1 MFSASHPNDAPPSTA
16 PARQYRRHLRHN
28 LPFLRHLCCPEPR
41 TQAIT
46 RLLPDA
52 QFSRVVVHNGVVHL
66 AGQPAKDRS
75 ASVKL
80 QTAEI
85 LRSLDALLAKAGTDK
100 SRLLSAVIHLADMRH
115 KAEMDEA
122 WITWVDS
129 HNTPARAVVETRLG
143 NLGSGVMIRV
153 TAAL

>member
-1 MFSASHPNDAPPSTA
+1 M
-16 PARQYRRHLRHN
+16 
-28 LPFLRHLCCPEPR
+28 
-41 TQAIT
+41 QAII

-52 QFSRVVVHNGVVHL
+52 QFCRVVVHNGVVHL

-122 WITWVDS
+122 WITWVDP